1 MRESMVSLWV
11 SCSFPTKSV
20 GCEQRPLNM
29 ENVKALTL
37 NCSSNTF
44 LLEAFDV
51 LSRKLACQERVFRE
65 RFEVATTQWMS
76 MHAHSGC

>member
-1 MRESMVSLWV
+1 
-11 SCSFPTKSV
+11 
-20 GCEQRPLNM
+20 M